1 MYKQAAQ
8 QKLRFATSRGS
19 LSVEQ
24 LFDLPISELDTLAV
38 ALDESYKNSKGK
50 SFVEKRTSKDK
61 TIKLQFDIVLDVLN
75 TKVDERDSARDL
87 AADKAHNN
95 KILELIA
102 SKKDE
107 DLKGKSVKELEAML
121 K

>member
-75 TKVDERDSARDL
+75 TKVDERDTLKD
-87 AADKAHNN
+87 AAAIKQHNN
-95 KILELIA
+95 KIIELIA
-102 SKKDE
+102 SKKDKE
-107 DLKGKSVKELEAML
+107 MEGLSIKELEAML